1 MSAEERQAPKIQRD
15 TISSMLTG
23 VITQV
28 TIVVSGVLSAR
39 ILGVEDRGNLALLL
53 LFPVALTQ
61 LGSIGLPLAIT
72 YFIAQNRTRTRSIL
86 RSSASLALVQ
96 AILLV
101 GIHALILLAL
111 SSGKTESFK
120 QAAYLTL
127 VTIPAVV
134 IYVYG
139 LAILQ
144 GQKQFRS
151 FNLLRL
157 VLPSVYSLGVFITFL
172 FGDGSLLVVTSAWV
186 FAALIQGAVTLVIVL
201 RSLPPRVEAVESQSR
216 WEMLRFGAK
225 AFLGSVSPVE
235 TLRVDQAVVGLY
247 LSPAALGLYV
257 VGKAFTNLPRFLA
270 GGVGAVAYPYVA
282 GNQSRD
288 QARRTMWRF
297 FWFMTVIAAVV
308 AIVLGGAADWLV
320 NAFFGEEFSGAVG
333 ITYILLINA
342 FFLSARIVLAAGA
355 RGAGQP
361 SVGAYAEIASWLVL
375 APALVI
381 ATPKWGAEGAA
392 IALAISSGFSLVFLL
407 GLVTIKQGKLGLE
420 DQRFPEVEKTKSQPS
435 APYGLE

>member
-1 MSAEERQAPKIQRD
+1 MSAEVRQAPKIQRD

-72 YFIAQNRTRTRSIL
+72 YFIAQNRTRTRSII
-86 RSSASLALVQ
+86 RSSASLALFQ
-96 AILLV
+96 AVFLV
-101 GIHALILLAL
+101 GIHAMILLAL

-157 VLPSVYSLGVFITFL
+157 VLPSVYSFGVFITFL

-201 RSLPPRVEAVESQSR
+201 RSLPPRVDAVESQSR
-216 WEMLRFGAK
+216 WEMLQFGAK

-282 GNQSRD
+282 SNQSRD
-288 QARRTMWRF
+288 QARRMMWRF
-297 FWFMTVIAAVV
+297 FWLVIAIAALVV
-308 AIVLGGAADWLV
+308 IALGGAADWLV

-333 ITYILLINA
+333 ITHILLINA
-342 FFLSARIVLAAGA
+342 FFLSARIA
-355 RGAGQP
+355 RGRPAERRRLCRNRFL
-361 SVGAYAEIASWLVL
+361 VGVGSSSYDSYAEMGSRRCRHRFGYIIRIQFVL
-375 APALVI
+375 PARIGHNKTRQVGLRRS
-381 ATPKWGAEGAA
+381 K
-392 IALAISSGFSLVFLL
+392 ISRG
-407 GLVTIKQGKLGLE
+407 
-420 DQRFPEVEKTKSQPS
+420 
-435 APYGLE
+435 